1 MINSVILLPEIQ
13 RGFKSHAN
21 GGGQA
26 TVLGCVFGMFALDLV
41 RVVLSSRF
49 QLEGRRAARTMQHA
63 LQAAILLKA
72 AELGPGQA
80 SSGAV
85 AALMTADAASVSKAG
100 EQVSG
105 SVCGGMD
112 CCGFA

>member
-1 MINSVILLPEIQ
+1 
-13 RGFKSHAN
+13 
-21 GGGQA
+21 
-26 TVLGCVFGMFALDLV
+26 
-41 RVVLSSRF
+41 
-49 QLEGRRAARTMQHA
+49 MQHA